1 MVTVTINIK
10 PYLAGYMYVRYRQ
23 SLEPDPEN
31 QSHSSS
37 PSPSS
42 SKRLIPIHLSHITPV
57 YHFLHQL
64 SVPHPQN
71 TSWKEIG
78 NICFVL
84 PKPRN
89 GKNPEVYNY
98 IGNDSA
104 LIIEKEIETEMK
116 AELYSFLLDNT
127 LPDENRNENDWL
139 HAFGQQKQVS
149 GLESPRYPPSV
160 PESH

>member
-1 MVTVTINIK
+1 MVTVTVNIK

-37 PSPSS
+37 PSSS

-71 TSWKEIG
+71 TSMERNWK
-78 NICFVL
+78 
-84 PKPRN
+84 
-89 GKNPEVYNY
+89 Y
-98 IGNDSA
+98 
-104 LIIEKEIETEMK
+104 
-116 AELYSFLLDNT
+116 LLCT
-127 LPDENRNENDWL
+127 
-139 HAFGQQKQVS
+139 AQTA
-149 GLESPRYPPSV
+149 
-160 PESH
+160 